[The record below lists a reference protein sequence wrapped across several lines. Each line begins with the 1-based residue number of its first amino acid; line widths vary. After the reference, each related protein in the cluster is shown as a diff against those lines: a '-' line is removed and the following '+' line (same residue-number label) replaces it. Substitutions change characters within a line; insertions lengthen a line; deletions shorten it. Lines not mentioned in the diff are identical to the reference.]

1 MKIIVDP
8 QIFLLQ
14 KYGGISR
21 YYAEILKLLSKKKE
35 IHLEFP
41 LFFSEN
47 LHLKNYG
54 LGLNFFLRII
64 LFLSPFRVKEIL
76 KKKSTERFIGSLKSS
91 RFDLIIPTY
100 YDKSF
105 LKVRNQVPFVLTVYD
120 MIHENYPYLE
130 EGSTIISDKKELIE
144 SADAIIA
151 ISDYTKKDILRFY
164 PHISENKISVVHLS
178 HSIVKNELE
187 SRLLHRLV
195 GDSTYILFVGNRGF
209 YKNFEWFLPA
219 VSEWLLAKEV
229 KLLCLGG
236 GSLNEFEIEL
246 ISKLGLLNYVVHYT
260 FQDDELYTFYK
271 SALAFVFPSE
281 YEGFG
286 IPVLEA
292 MYSGCPV
299 VLPRLTSFPEVAGDA
314 GEYFDLADSNS
325 LVSSLEKINSDLGYR
340 EQLVKKGIIQA
351 SKFSWE
357 KTVEQCLDVYRSVIY

>member
-1 MKIIVDP
+1 MKIIIDP

-21 YYAEILKLLSKKKE
+21 YYAEILKLLSRKKE
-35 IHLEFP
+35 IHLKLP

-47 LHLKNYG
+47 LHLKKFG
-54 LGLNFFLRII
+54 LGLNFFLGTVQF
-64 LFLSPFRVKEIL
+64 LFPFRFKEL
-76 KKKSTERFIGSLKSS
+76 LRKKSTEKFNDCLKSS
-91 RFDLIIPTY
+91 KFDLIIPTY
-100 YDKSF
+100 YNKSF
-105 LKVRNQVPFVLTVYD
+105 LKIRNQTPFVLTVYD
-120 MIHENYPYLE
+120 MIHENYPHLE

-144 SADAIIA
+144 CADAIIA

-164 PHISENKISVVHLS
+164 PYISESKIFVVYLS
-178 HSIVKNELE
+178 HSIIKNEID

-236 GSLNEFEIEL
+236 GSLNESEIEL
-246 ISKLGLLNYVVHYT
+246 ISKLGLSNYVVHYT
-260 FQDDELYTFYK
+260 FQDNELYTFYK

-325 LVSSLEKINSDLGYR
+325 LISSLEKIKSDFVYR
-340 EQLVKKGIIQA
+340 DQLVKKGIIQA

-357 KTVEQCLDVYRSVIY
+357 KTVEQCLDVYRSVVY

>member
-1 MKIIVDP
+1 MKIIIDP

-21 YYAEILKLLSKKKE
+21 YYAEILKFLSRRKE
-35 IHLEFP
+35 IYLEFP

-54 LGLNFFLRII
+54 LGLNFFLRKSQF
-64 LFLSPFRVKEIL
+64 LFHFRFKEIL
-76 KKKSTERFIGSLKSS
+76 KRKSKEKFIDCLKSS
-91 RFDLIIPTY
+91 KFDLIIPTY

-105 LKVRNQVPFVLTVYD
+105 LKVRNQTPFVLTVYD

-144 SADAIIA
+144 SADSIIA

-178 HSIVKNELE
+178 HSIIKRELE
-187 SRLLHRLV
+187 SGLSNRLV
-195 GDSTYILFVGNRGF
+195 GDSNYILFVGNRGF
-209 YKNFEWFLPA
+209 YKNFEWFLPE
-219 VSEWLLAKEV
+219 VSGWLLANKV

-236 GSLNEFEIEL
+236 GRFNQSEIEM
-246 ISKLGLLNYVVHYT
+246 ISNLGLSDYVVQYT
-260 FQDDELYTFYK
+260 FQDDELYAFYK
-271 SALAFVFPSE
+271 GALAFVFPSE

-325 LVSSLEKINSDLGYR
+325 LISSLDKIKSDFVYR
-340 EQLVKKGIIQA
+340 DQLVKKGIIQA

-357 KTVEQCLDVYRSVIY
+357 KTVEQCLDVYRSVVH